1 MFKEIFLAL
10 LVVAAYLASP
20 YLRPYVPIAIDI
32 QQTAL
37 IASLALI
44 SAVLSLS
51 ERTKR
56 FKSPVSWILLFFLAD
71 LVLLNLSSMYPEPYL
86 IFSARKMEII
96 TLIILLSL
104 SSIEIGKYQPVISMA
119 SLFTASILLYRLL
132 EGLLKNEVV
141 MAVTIAML
149 FFALTYIHYYL
160 KSDILEFMFRGR
172 RTIFSGIIFVG
183 AYLGYLRPL
192 IPYPGVRLLIEW
204 LVVLIVLLS
213 LRSGFKGSVEVKE
226 PEPFKPHRKRIFLR
240 GDETVHALDD
250 AIKKFVEDGR
260 KELLLSAIV
269 AVLSEVRDF
278 ESIARII
285 QPVADHSDEALPKL
299 AFGWE
304 KRRVQQK
311 NMKRRKEKVFEM
323 MRRIDEEGIKL
334 GLDGISAE
342 KP

>member
-1 MFKEIFLAL
+1 MFKEVFLAL
-10 LVVAAYLASP
+10 LVVAVYLASP
-20 YLRPYVPIAIDI
+20 YLRPYIPLAIDV
-32 QQTAL
+32 QQTT
-37 IASLALI
+37 IITSLALL

-56 FKSPVSWILLFFLAD
+56 FKSPVSWLLLFFLTD
-71 LVLLNLSSMYPEPYL
+71 LILLNMSSVYPEPYL
-86 IFSARKMEII
+86 VFSARKMEII
-96 TLIILLSL
+96 TLIILFSL
-104 SSIEIGKYQPVISMA
+104 SSMETGKYQPVISMGSLAAA
-119 SLFTASILLYRLL
+119 SFLLYRLL

-141 MAVTIAML
+141 VAVTAATL
-149 FFALTYIHYYL
+149 FVALTYIHYYL
-160 KSDILEFMFRGR
+160 KSDILEFMFRER
-172 RTIFSGIIFVG
+172 RTIFSGVVFVG

-192 IPYPGVRLLIEW
+192 IPYPGVRMLIEW
-204 LVVLIVLLS
+204 LVVLAVLFS
-213 LRSGFKGSVEVKE
+213 LRSGFKASVEVKE

-240 GDETVHALDD
+240 GDETVHVLDD
-250 AIKKFVEDGR
+250 AIRKFVEEGR
-260 KELLLSAIV
+260 KELLLSAVV

-285 QPVADHSDEALPKL
+285 QPVAEHSDEAPPKL

-311 NMKRRKEKVFEM
+311 NVERRREKVFEM
-323 MRRIDEEGIKL
+323 MKRIEEEGIKL

>member
-1 MFKEIFLAL
+1 MFKEILLAL
-10 LVVAAYLASP
+10 LVVGVYLASP
-20 YLRPYVPIAIDI
+20 YLRPYVPLTIDI

-44 SAVLSLS
+44 SAVLGLS

-56 FKSPVSWILLFFLAD
+56 FKSVVSWILLFFLAD
-71 LVLLNLSSMYPEPYL
+71 LILLNMSSMYPEPYL
-86 IFSARKMEII
+86 IFTARKMEII
-96 TLIILLSL
+96 ALILLFSL
-104 SSIEIGKYQPVISMA
+104 SSIEISRYQPVISMA
-119 SLFTASILLYRLL
+119 SLAAASFLLYRLL

-141 MAVTIAML
+141 IAVTVATL
-149 FFALTYIHYYL
+149 FLALTYIHYYL
-160 KSDILEFMFRGR
+160 RSDILEFMFRGR

-183 AYLGYLRPL
+183 AYLSYLRPL
-192 IPYPGVRLLIEW
+192 IPYPGVRMLIEW
-204 LVVLIVLLS
+204 FVVFIVLLS
-213 LRSGFKGSVEVKE
+213 LRSGFRGSVEVRE

-250 AIKKFVEDGR
+250 AIKKFIEEGR

-269 AVLSEVRDF
+269 ATLSEIRDF

-285 QPVADHSDEALPKL
+285 QPVADHSDETPPRL

-304 KRRVQQK
+304 KRRVERK

-323 MRRIDEEGIKL
+323 MKRIEEEGIKL
-334 GLDGISAE
+334 ELDGISAE